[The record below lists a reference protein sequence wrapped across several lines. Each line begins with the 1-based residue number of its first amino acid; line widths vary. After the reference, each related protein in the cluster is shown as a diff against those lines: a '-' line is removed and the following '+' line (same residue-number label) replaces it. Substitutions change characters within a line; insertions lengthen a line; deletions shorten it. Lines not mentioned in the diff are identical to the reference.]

1 VPADAPTAAVLLI
14 GDELLSGKIRDENGH
29 FLARL
34 LRRRGIRLLEM
45 AVVGDRTADIG
56 EALLRLCERADLV
69 FTSGGVGPTHDDV
82 TLAAIAACTGR
93 PLTRNARMEE
103 QLRRHYGERISDA
116 ALRMADLPRGTQLR
130 AEQVWPVLRLD
141 LEPSGT
147 GRTGARGTRVYIL
160 PGVPGLLRAKLEHLE
175 ELEGELPRGAGWH
188 LALLHTSLDES
199 KLAPHLNAMLDA
211 FADVEI
217 GSYPRWERDG
227 DGRIRYHVRV
237 TFEAPTSLQARVEA
251 AREELARRLGP
262 EALCEP
268 LPAP

>member
-1 VPADAPTAAVLLI
+1 MAAEAPTAAILLI

-34 LRRRGIRLLEM
+34 LRRRGIRLVEI
-45 AVVGDRTADIG
+45 AVVGDRIADIG
-56 EALLRLCERADLV
+56 DALLRLCARAQLV

-82 TLAAIAACTGR
+82 TLEAIAACTGR

-141 LEPSGT
+141 LESPT
-147 GRTGARGTRVYIL
+147 ARVYIL

-175 ELEGELPRGAGWH
+175 ELDGELPLGEGWH
-188 LALLHTSLDES
+188 LAVLHTTLDES

-217 GSYPRWERDG
+217 GSYPRWEREG

-237 TFEAPTSLQARVEA
+237 TFEAPMTLQARVEA

-262 EALCEP
+262 EALCQP
-268 LPAP
+268 SPAP